1 MKKVIILLFTCIFLN
16 SCGRKTQEASSET
29 VDSTNGQLVADNAL
43 SAVPKNDLYSDG
55 KTKLIKE
62 ANYRFEVKNVKES
75 TAAIETAIRK
85 YPAYISSSSLKLENP
100 LLENKMTIR
109 IESEYFNDLL
119 QDIDKE
125 VIFVNVRDVS
135 TEDVSKEFVDLESR
149 LKTKREVEA
158 RYMNI
163 LRSKA
168 GTIEELLEA
177 EKQIGALHE
186 EIEAT
191 ISRMNY
197 LKDQVRYSSINLEF
211 YQAISEKVAAN
222 EETVSGKFK
231 EALSAGLD
239 GVVAVGLGL
248 AVIWPVVLVGLMI
261 LGYLVYRKRLLKVK
275 M

>member
-1 MKKVIILLFTCIFLN
+1 MKYQIAIVFALLI
-16 SCGRKTQEASSET
+16 
-29 VDSTNGQLVADNAL
+29 L
-43 SAVPKNDLYSDG
+43 SACGQKETESSPTGDSVTAAVKSDLAALPKNDLYSDE
-55 KTKLIKE
+55 KSKLIKE
-62 ANYRFEVKNVKES
+62 AHYRFEVKNVKES
-75 TAAIETAIRK
+75 TAAIEAAIRK
-85 YPAYISSSSLKLENP
+85 YPAYVSSSKLTLENP

-109 IESEYFNDLL
+109 VESQYFNDLL

-125 VIFVNVRDVS
+125 ALFVNVRDVT

-149 LKTKREVEA
+149 LTTKREVEG

-177 EKQIGALHE
+177 ERQIGALHE

-211 YQAISEKVAAN
+211 YQTITERVAQTK
-222 EETVSGKFK
+222 EPMSQKFLT
-231 EALSAGLD
+231 AMTAGLN
-239 GVVAVGLGL
+239 GLLNVIIGI
-248 AVIWPVVLVGLMI
+248 VFIWPLLLAGGIVLT
-261 LGYLVYRKRLLKVK
+261 YLAFKKK
-275 M
+275 MKIKI